1 MLHAAGKSELDAPV
15 EASTVRGGGAG
26 IRPPL
31 EAGEGPS
38 EIAAAPFP
46 VVALLS
52 NRHRFAT
59 VSDSVS
65 GLLAAFRAGKESC
78 THVLVK
84 MIQCRHKVRIG
95 VYGQHVRCIVVAAG
109 FMALINTSLECVM
122 R

>member
-1 MLHAAGKSELDAPV
+1 MLSGISLVCMLHAAGKSELDAPV

-65 GLLAAFRAGKESC
+65 GLLAAFR
-78 THVLVK
+78 
-84 MIQCRHKVRIG
+84 VRNP
-95 VYGQHVRCIVVAAG
+95 AP
-109 FMALINTSLECVM
+109 MSW
-122 R
+122 